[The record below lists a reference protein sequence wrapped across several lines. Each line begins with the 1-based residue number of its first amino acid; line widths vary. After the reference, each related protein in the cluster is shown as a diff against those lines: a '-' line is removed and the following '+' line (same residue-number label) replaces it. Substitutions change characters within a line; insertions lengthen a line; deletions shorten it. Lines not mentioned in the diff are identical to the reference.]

1 MQEFIFGFLIR
12 TKNQFMDPTFILL
25 QIYNDLLCRKIIKH
39 HWSPS
44 MCYNITA
51 LGVCDTE
58 PFNTVL
64 GELQI
69 IPMDHNFDIFK
80 QIS

>member
-1 MQEFIFGFLIR
+1 ML
-12 TKNQFMDPTFILL
+12 
-25 QIYNDLLCRKIIKH
+25 
-39 HWSPS
+39 
-44 MCYNITA
+44 YNITA
-51 LGVCDTE
+51 LGVRDTE